1 MTQNHFDHIIIG
13 AGHNG
18 LVAAAYLAKQGKKI
32 LVLERRSIVGGSVVT
47 ESFGEN
53 FQADSIHAGGSLRPD
68 IIKDL
73 KLASHGFQVDSVHQP
88 FTALQ
93 PVGHAS
99 SVTYA
104 DHLVLDP
111 DPAKAA
117 ESIKKFSEKDASRW
131 DEFVSFMDKAA
142 SILDVAYATIMPR
155 LPKNMNL
162 SEGYGLLELGLE
174 LRLAGRKAM
183 LNFIR
188 ALPMSAQELVEEYF
202 ESEIVRAAIASVAI
216 HGSTLGPMSAGT
228 GYTLIHNWLNRGGLS
243 HVNVGKAGEITSALA
258 NAVKSFGGEIRIDS
272 EIAKIKIENQ
282 IAKGVVLANG
292 EEISADVILSS
303 ADPKHTLL
311 KLVGAQD
318 LPPEFVWHTQSIKM
332 RGSVAKI
339 HLQTDGSH
347 GIPEGTLCIAPS
359 VKYLEKAYDAAK
371 YGEIS
376 DKPYL
381 EITSVPVR
389 DSVKESVYNTVSI
402 HFQFAPYSLK
412 SGVRQLAVAGEGASF
427 FTPESW
433 NEKHDVVEKM
443 AIDTLTEDFP
453 NLKSSI
459 VNRKSITPLD
469 LEQTYGLTEGDIN
482 HGQLMLDQFLFMRPI
497 PGWSNHK
504 TPIDNLYLCGSG
516 VHGGGGV
523 SGVSGRNVV
532 KVLK

>member
-1 MTQNHFDHIIIG
+1 MSTIFDHIIIG

-18 LVAAAYLAKQGKKI
+18 LVAAAYLAKQGKKV
-32 LVLERRSIVGGSVVT
+32 LVLERRPIVGGTVVT
-47 ESFGEN
+47 ESFGDG
-53 FQADSIHAGGSLRPD
+53 FTVDSVQSGGTLRPD

-73 KLASHGFQVDSVHQP
+73 KLPLQINTEKSSFISLLPDSNS
-88 FTALQ
+88 LI
-93 PVGHAS
+93 
-99 SVTYA
+99 
-104 DHLVLDP
+104 LDS
-111 DPAKAA
+111 DVSKTT

-131 DEFVSFMDKAA
+131 NEFVRFMDKAA
-142 SILDVAYATIMPR
+142 SILDAAYATIMPR
-155 LPKNMNL
+155 LPENMSL
-162 SEGYGLLELGLE
+162 RDGYGLLELGLE
-174 LRLAGRKAM
+174 LRLAGRKDM

-216 HGSTLGPMSAGT
+216 HNSTLGPMSAGT

-243 HVNVGKAGEITSALA
+243 HSNVGKAGEIPSALA
-258 NAVKSFGGEIRIDS
+258 NAVKSFGGEIRTDA
-272 EIAKIKIENQ
+272 EVAKIKIEDQ
-282 IAKGVVLANG
+282 IVNGVVLSNG

-332 RGSVAKI
+332 RGSVAKV
-339 HLQTDGSH
+339 HLQVNGNH
-347 GIPEGTLCIAPS
+347 GIPEGTLCVAPS

-376 DKPYL
+376 EKPYL
-381 EITSVPVR
+381 EVTTSGNV
-389 DSVKESVYNTVSI
+389 VSI
-402 HFQFAPYSLK
+402 HFQFAPHQLK
-412 SGVRQLAVAGEGASF
+412 NSEWKVESG
-427 FTPESW
+427 
-433 NEKHDVVEKM
+433 KVEKV
-443 AIDTLTEDFP
+443 ALETLAEYFP
-453 NLKSSI
+453 NLQSLVSNLK
-459 VNRKSITPLD
+459 VITPLD
-469 LEQTYGLTEGDIN
+469 LEQIYGLTEGDIN

-523 SGVSGRNVV
+523 SGASGRNIV

>member
-1 MTQNHFDHIIIG
+1 
-13 AGHNG
+13 
-18 LVAAAYLAKQGKKI
+18 
-32 LVLERRSIVGGSVVT
+32 
-47 ESFGEN
+47 
-53 FQADSIHAGGSLRPD
+53 
-68 IIKDL
+68 
-73 KLASHGFQVDSVHQP
+73 KLATHGLQVDSTRQP
-88 FTALQ
+88 FIALQ

-117 ESIKKFSEKDASRW
+117 EAIKKFSEKDASRW
-131 DEFVSFMDKAA
+131 NEFVRFMDKAA
-142 SILDVAYATIMPR
+142 SILDAAYATIMPR
-155 LPKNMNL
+155 LPKNMSL
-162 SEGYGLLELGLE
+162 RDGYGLLELGLE
-174 LRLAGRKAM
+174 LRLAGRKDM

-202 ESEIVRAAIASVAI
+202 ESEIVKAAVASVAI
-216 HGSTLGPMSAGT
+216 HNSTLGPMSAGT
-228 GYTLIHNWLNRGGLS
+228 GYTLIHNWVNRGGLA
-243 HVNVGKAGEITSALA
+243 HVNAGKAGDITSALA
-258 NAVKSFGGEIRIDS
+258 NAVKSLGGEIRTDA
-272 EIAKIKIENQ
+272 EVAKIKIENQ
-282 IAKGVVLANG
+282 IAKGVTLSKG
-292 EEISADVILSS
+292 EEVSADVILSS

-339 HLQTDGSH
+339 HLQTNGNH
-347 GIPEGTLCIAPS
+347 GIPAGTLCVAPS
-359 VKYLEKAYDAAK
+359 IKYLEKAYDAAK

-376 DKPYL
+376 EKPYL
-381 EITSVPVR
+381 EVTTLGNV
-389 DSVKESVYNTVSI
+389 VSI
-402 HFQFAPYSLK
+402 HFQFAPYKLK
-412 SGVRQLAVAGEGASF
+412 TGNWNDQRAKLEDLAINVLAE
-427 FTPESW
+427 
-433 NEKHDVVEKM
+433 H
-443 AIDTLTEDFP
+443 FP

-523 SGVSGRNVV
+523 SGATGRNVV